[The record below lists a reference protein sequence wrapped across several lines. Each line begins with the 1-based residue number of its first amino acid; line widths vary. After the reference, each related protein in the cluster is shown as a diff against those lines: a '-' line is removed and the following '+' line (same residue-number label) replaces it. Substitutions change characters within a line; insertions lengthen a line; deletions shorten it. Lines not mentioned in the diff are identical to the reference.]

1 MTQDEISAFLMGGRR
16 SDMSS
21 YEHVNIAEKLNRRTS
36 GTSIAAITIA
46 SAGLLAAVG
55 AWIFGGVYANQG
67 AKSNQKAI
75 DLLATSQLQDRNMQH
90 NWTLNNQPSLR
101 NYIDVVAGAGAGAGA
116 GSTANSNALA
126 TLAQLALNEARSG
139 NVCPTPVAL
148 YQPAMPC
155 ACPGSCN
162 G

>member
-1 MTQDEISAFLMGGRR
+1 MTQDEMNAFLMGGRR
-16 SDMSS
+16 SDMTS
-21 YEHVNIAEKLNRRTS
+21 YEQVAISEKLNRKPS

-46 SAGLLAAVG
+46 GAGLLAAVG
-55 AWIFGGVYANQG
+55 AWVFGGIYANQG
-67 AKSNQKAI
+67 AKYNQRAI
-75 DLLATSQLQDRNMQH
+75 DLLASAQLQDRNMQH

-116 GSTANSNALA
+116 GSNANALA
-126 TLAQLALNEARSG
+126 TLTQLALNEARSG